1 MGALLLRYGLPLL
14 ALAIWVYALVDA
26 ISVPEDSMYRTGNK
40 LIWVL
45 VILLAPLAGAI
56 IYLLVG
62 RPAVDRPHRR
72 RGQIPPDDII

>member
-14 ALAIWVYALVDA
+14 ALGIWVYALVDA
-26 ISVPEDSMYRTGNK
+26 ISVPEDSMYRAGNK

-45 VILLAPLAGAI
+45 VILLAPLAGAL
-56 IYLLVG
+56 IYLAIG
-62 RPAVDRPHRR
+62 RPAVDRPRRR